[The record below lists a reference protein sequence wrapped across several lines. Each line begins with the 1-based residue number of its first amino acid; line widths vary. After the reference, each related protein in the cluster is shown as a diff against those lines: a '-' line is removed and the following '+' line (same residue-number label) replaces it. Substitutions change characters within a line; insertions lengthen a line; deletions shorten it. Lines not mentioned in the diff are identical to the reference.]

1 MKNGLR
7 FKWKSNS
14 SRSLESRF
22 EFELFTSERN
32 LLQDW
37 NTPTSTQPAPSSTP
51 EERNYY
57 LKYMIIIITKT
68 SRRDGV
74 GIWWKNKFVEKTK
87 LNFLETQY
95 WCLES
100 PTEKQQM
107 FFSSWHFQQNH
118 FQKYWYLTNRNF
130 PHSKITNWE
139 NKTLRSIVKWNR
151 GKMHLQEEIVQLAM
165 FPDLERAQML
175 TLNIEN
181 CST

>member
-1 MKNGLR
+1 MYWCKKMTNMRYAAMKNGLR

-107 FFSSWHFQQNH
+107 FFFKLALPTKPLPKILISDKQEFSALQNY
-118 FQKYWYLTNRNF
+118 K
-130 PHSKITNWE
+130 
-139 NKTLRSIVKWNR
+139 LRK
-151 GKMHLQEEIVQLAM
+151 QDFEEHC
-165 FPDLERAQML
+165 QMKQR
-175 TLNIEN
+175 
-181 CST
+181 